1 MKDFIKA
8 LQEALERRERAVLC
22 TIVAAEGSSPRSAG
36 AKMAVFADGSIAGS
50 IGGGAVEFAAI
61 TLAKE
66 LMEKGESSLRRFAL
80 HPSEQDQLNMICG
93 GEVTV
98 FFALLQPEVGEVQLA
113 RWRDMVEGQRTHYL
127 RFSVQDES
135 AFCVLEPSQLLHE
148 TAGWDGTT
156 YLEKAENT
164 KRVLL
169 FGGGHVGRALVPAL
183 HAVGFRVWVIDA
195 REDVA
200 REEYFPAAERV
211 LQADFSAVSKTVDL
225 GAEDY
230 VVVMTSGHQADYEV
244 LRQILPH
251 EVKYIGCI
259 GSRRKAAAVRE
270 RLEAAGFSAEQ
281 IGRICS
287 PIGLAIGAQTPEEI
301 AVSIAA
307 EMIACRAG
315 FVKE

>member
-8 LQEALERRERAVLC
+8 LQEALARGESAVLC
-22 TIVAAEGSSPRSAG
+22 TIVAAEGSSPRGAG
-36 AKMAVFADGSIAGS
+36 AKMAVFADGSILGT

-66 LMEKGESSLRRFAL
+66 LMETGESTLRRFDL

-98 FFALLQPEVGEVQLA
+98 FFALLQSERCEEELA
-113 RWRDMVEGQRTHYL
+113 RWMDMAEGQRTHYL
-127 RFSVQDES
+127 RFSMQDEC
-135 AFCVLEPSQLLHE
+135 AFRVLEPSQLLHE
-148 TAGWDGTT
+148 TAGWDGAT
-156 YLEKAENT
+156 YLEKEESK

-183 HAVGFRVWVIDA
+183 QAVGFRVWVIDA
-195 REDVA
+195 REEVA
-200 REEYFPAAERV
+200 RKEHFPAAERV
-211 LQADFSAVSKTVDL
+211 LCVGFSAVTRNIDL
-225 GAEDY
+225 CAEDY

-244 LRQILPH
+244 LHQILPH
-251 EVKYIGCI
+251 ETEYIGCI

-270 RLEAAGFSAEQ
+270 KLEAAGFTAEQ
-281 IGRICS
+281 IGRIHS
-287 PIGLAIGAQTPEEI
+287 PIGIPIGAQTPEEI
-301 AVSIAA
+301 AVSITA
-307 EMIACRAG
+307 EMIACRAR